1 MLRVW
6 TEPRARAV
14 RPYETDAPAPLNMAV
29 TRYIVYAAR
38 EAEGHAMQP
47 VQHWYPSL

>member
-1 MLRVW
+1 MW

-14 RPYETDAPAPLNMAV
+14 SPYETDAAAPLNNGGYTV
-29 TRYIVYAAR
+29 IVYAAR